1 MKKRNYIA
9 VLLSFFMTLTALIG
23 WAKTK
28 VIAEDGPKQVDT
40 TITNFRFM
48 NLSRTNVGDIYYSD
62 NFYFNLDWAA
72 NTTGATL
79 KAGDYFTIDLPD
91 TVIYSTDSSP
101 IDFPIYDQD
110 GSGAVIAN
118 AHITAGANGATAK
131 VVFTNWVENRYNV
144 NGNIQLSAR
153 FDLTK
158 VTTNQSNSF
167 TVSVNLGKS
176 NETSSTASVNIP
188 GKQILHNET
197 LNKFAWYDTNNP
209 NIANWEIRINHRQ
222 ATLPN
227 AIINDTIVGSHERIL
242 PNTIRLST
250 VQMDQYGDDIEGTS
264 TPVDL
269 TGKLTMSDNNQTF
282 TINVGNIN
290 GEQYRLTYQSTYTEG
305 TNLNNTL
312 KLISNDEIFDFN
324 ANFTR
329 ASSGGS
335 GSGDLA
341 NKIKLTKV
349 DEDDNT
355 IALANAVFTVTQ
367 PDGTTFDLT
376 TGADGTVTSE
386 SLVQGTYKVKE
397 KTAPTGYEL
406 NDTEYTLQVT
416 STGGALQTI
425 TDKPIKTNISVT
437 KTWVGPKAGPVTI
450 HLFANGTDTG
460 STLTLDDSNNWT
472 GSFTNVRKYD
482 QSGTEIQYTIDEDA
496 VVDYTTNVSGD
507 AASGYKVVNT
517 NTGTFSIPV
526 TKTWVG
532 PKAGP
537 VTIHLF
543 VNGTDTGSTLTLD
556 DSNNWTGSFTNVRKY
571 DQSGTEI
578 QYTISEDTVNGYDTT
593 ISGNQITGFTI
604 TNTEKPKNTNP
615 PEKNTA
621 TPKTSDNT
629 NIYLYIGM
637 MFAGIIASGYL
648 LAKRKSYR

>member
-1 MKKRNYIA
+1 MKKRNYLAI
-9 VLLSFFMTLTALIG
+9 LLSLFMTLTTLIA
-23 WAKTK
+23 WSKTN

-48 NLSRTNVGDIYYSD
+48 NLSKTNVGDIYYSD

-118 AHITAGANGATAK
+118 AHITAGVNGATAK

-153 FDLTK
+153 FDLTR
-158 VTTNQSNSF
+158 VPVNQSTSF
-167 TVSVNLGKS
+167 TVSVNAGKS
-176 NETSSTASVNIP
+176 NATSSSGSVNVAGP
-188 GKQILHNET
+188 QVLTDES
-197 LNKFAWYDTNNP
+197 LNKFAWYDTENP
-209 NIANWEIRINHRQ
+209 HLANWEIRINHKK

-227 AIINDTIVGSHERIL
+227 ATIHDTIVGSTERIL
-242 PNTIRLST
+242 KDTIRLST
-250 VQMDQYGDDIEGTS
+250 VQMDQYGNDIAGTS

-269 TGKLTMSDNNQTF
+269 TGKLTMSDNDQTF
-282 TINVGNIN
+282 TINVGNVN

-305 TNLNNTL
+305 TNLNNKLTL
-312 KLISNDEIFDFN
+312 TSVNQTYTFD
-324 ANFTR
+324 AHFTR

-355 IALANAVFTVTQ
+355 ITLANAVFTVTK

-376 TGADGTVTSE
+376 TAADGTVTSE
-386 SLVQGTYKVKE
+386 ALVQGTYKVKE
-397 KTAPTGYEL
+397 KTAPSGYEL
-406 NDTEYTLQVT
+406 NDTEYTLEVT
-416 STGGALQTI
+416 SAGGALQTI
-425 TDKPIKTNISVT
+425 TDKPIKTDISVT

-460 STLTLDDSNNWT
+460 TTLTLDDSNNWT
-472 GSFTNVRKYD
+472 GSFSNVRKYD
-482 QSGTEIQYTIDEDA
+482 QSGTEIQYTVTEDA
-496 VVDYTTNVSGD
+496 
-507 AASGYKVVNT
+507 
-517 NTGTFSIPV
+517 
-526 TKTWVG
+526 
-532 PKAGP
+532 
-537 VTIHLF
+537 
-543 VNGTDTGSTLTLD
+543 
-556 DSNNWTGSFTNVRKY
+556 
-571 DQSGTEI
+571 
-578 QYTISEDTVNGYDTT
+578 VNGYDTT
-593 ISGNQITGFTI
+593 ITGDQTTGFTI
-604 TNTEKPKNTNP
+604 TNTEQPKNVTP
-615 PEKNTA
+615 PKQNTT

-629 NIYLYIGM
+629 NIYLYFGM
-637 MFAGIIASGYL
+637 LFVGTITSGYL
-648 LAKRKSYR
+648 FAKRKSYR